1 MGIYDRDYYQ
11 DRQPGVRLGMPH
23 SIVGQLI
30 LANVVV
36 FLAMVLSG
44 SDWIWKTFALWPS
57 DLMKPW
63 MWWRLLTYGFLHDPL
78 KAMHIVSNMLGLFFF
93 GREIETIYG
102 PRKFLGFYLTAIVV
116 SGFIWLLLAQ
126 PLHHDIPVIGASG
139 AVTGVV
145 MLYVFHYPHRT
156 VFMNMLIPVPAWVM
170 GGLMILY
177 NMIGMKSPMNP
188 VAVEA
193 HLAGAAYAWLFF
205 RTQWEF
211 GSLLGAGGW
220 KISLPRRKP
229 SLKIHD
235 PARSAGSARSV
246 KPSESLAEQADAIL
260 DKLHR
265 EGESSLTAR
274 ERRILEDY
282 SRSVRNRRE

>member
-30 LANVVV
+30 LANVAV
-36 FLAMVLSG
+36 FLATVLT
-44 SDWIWKTFALWPS
+44 DPKWISNTFALWPS
-57 DLMKPW
+57 DLTQPW
-63 MWWRLLTYGFLHDPL
+63 MWWRLLTYGFLHDSSM
-78 KAMHIVSNMLGLFFF
+78 AMHIVSNMLGLFFF

-102 PRKFLGFYLTAIVV
+102 PRKFLGFYLTAIIV
-116 SGFIWLLLAQ
+116 SGFVWLLLAQ
-126 PLHHDIPVIGASG
+126 PLGKVAPVIGASG
-139 AVTGVV
+139 AVTAVV
-145 MLYVFHYPHRT
+145 MLFIFHYPHRT
-156 VFMNMLIPVPAWVM
+156 VLMNMLIPVPAWVM
-170 GGLMILY
+170 GGLLILY
-177 NMIGMKSPMNP
+177 NMVGLRSPGNRIAFD
-188 VAVEA
+188 V

-265 EGESSLTAR
+265 EGESSLNAR

-282 SRSVRNRRE
+282 SRSVRNRRD